1 MSDFNAYTAGLDMDS
16 LHDLFRR
23 KGRMMHFQKGDIF
36 AGGRN
41 D

>member
-1 MSDFNAYTAGLDMDS
+1 MSDFNAYAAGLDMDS